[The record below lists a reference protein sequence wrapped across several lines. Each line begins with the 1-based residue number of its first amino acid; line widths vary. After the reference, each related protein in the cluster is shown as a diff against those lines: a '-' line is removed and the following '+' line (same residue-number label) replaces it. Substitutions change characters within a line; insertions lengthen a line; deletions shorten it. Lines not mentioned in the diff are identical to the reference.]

1 MRPVRQAI
9 ALIAHDG
16 KKPDIVAFAMFNRT
30 TLAEWRLLATAS
42 TGMLLERK
50 IGLSVQR
57 VLSGVDGGDLQIAAM
72 VATGEVAAVIFL
84 VDPFDRHAHEPDIQ
98 GLQRICQVHDVPLAT
113 NLATANLVLMALS
126 LPQPQTQVT

>member
-1 MRPVRQAI
+1 
-9 ALIAHDG
+9 
-16 KKPDIVAFAMFNRT
+16 MFNRT